1 MGIHYTT
8 SKKAP
13 SMARKSSAVKT
24 ANNELEIPS
33 STTRLKAVNNT
44 LRLRLDDLK
53 TFDPLT
59 ENQKLFFDAYK
70 RGDYFVALHG
80 VAGTGKT
87 FCALYKA
94 IEEVMDKS
102 NPFDKII
109 VVRSAVQS
117 REIGHLPGDVN
128 EKMEIYQQPYRQ
140 ICDTLFGRK
149 DAWDRLEE
157 QGHIEFISTSFIRGM
172 SFDDAI
178 IIVDEMQNMT
188 YEEIDTVMTR
198 VGYRSK
204 IIWCGDYRQT
214 DLNKKRNDVSG
225 ILKFFDIAYH
235 MNAFTKIEFTV
246 HDIVRSSLVKDYI
259 LAKLQY
265 EDGIETAK

>member
-1 MGIHYTT
+1 
-8 SKKAP
+8 
-13 SMARKSSAVKT
+13 MARKTAAVAVKVIKD
-24 ANNELEIPS
+24 NEQSEP
-33 STTRLKAVNNT
+33 RLKSVNNHLK
-44 LRLRLDDLK
+44 LRIDDLL

-94 IEEVMDKS
+94 IEEVLDKS
-102 NPFDKII
+102 NPFNKII

-117 REIGHLPGDVN
+117 REIGHLPGDVH
-128 EKMEIYQQPYRQ
+128 EKMEIYEQPYRQ
-140 ICDTLFGRK
+140 ICETLFKRK

-157 QGHIEFISTSFIRGM
+157 QGHISFISTSFIRGM

-178 IIVDEMQNMT
+178 IIVDEMQNLT

-214 DLNKKRNDVSG
+214 DLNKRKTDVTG
-225 ILKFFDIAYH
+225 ILKFFDIAQH
-235 MNAFTKIEFTV
+235 MSAFTRIEFTV
-246 HDIVRSSLVKDYI
+246 DDIVRSSLVKEYI
-259 LAKLQY
+259 LAKLKY
-265 EDGIETAK
+265 EDYYEKKK

>member
-1 MGIHYTT
+1 
-8 SKKAP
+8 
-13 SMARKSSAVKT
+13 MARKSSAVKT
-24 ANNELEIPS
+24 ANTEPDIP
-33 STTRLKAVNNT
+33 TTRLKSVNNT
-44 LRLRLDDLK
+44 LKLRLDDLK

-94 IEEVMDKS
+94 IEEVMDRA

-109 VVRSAVQS
+109 VVRSAVQG

-188 YEEIDTVMTR
+188 FEEIDTVMTR

-214 DLNKKRNDVSG
+214 DLNKKKNDVSG

-246 HDIVRSSLVKDYI
+246 DDIVRSSLVKDYI